1 MHNQFKSVFFYLF
14 LLLFTNVLAQNTIK
28 GVVRD
33 TKGMPIVGANVYL
46 KGTYDGSTS
55 NGSGEFNFKT
65 SETGNQTLIV
75 SYISFETFNLTA
87 DVETM
92 NSLIIELKEDVN
104 TLDAVVLSA
113 GTFEAGDNS
122 KISVLKPL
130 DVVTTASAVGDFVA
144 AEVGVIQI

>member
-1 MHNQFKSVFFYLF
+1 MHNHFKPVFFYLF
-14 LLLFTNVLAQNTIK
+14 LFLFTNVLGQNNVK

-33 TKGMPIVGANVYL
+33 TKGKPIIGANVYL

-65 SETGNQTLIV
+65 SETGNQTLVV

-87 DVETM
+87 DVGTM
-92 NSLIIELKEDVN
+92 KSLIIELKEDVN

-122 KISVLKPL
+122 TCSCNHIQGFKYRYFAVISCIKY
-130 DVVTTASAVGDFVA
+130 TCR
-144 AEVGVIQI
+144 